1 MKLSFKLLAAAGLA
15 LVLAACE
22 KYDDTELRNKIS
34 ALEGRVTSLEDL
46 VKTANQNI
54 QDLQTL
60 TAGLDKAVFVTA
72 VNELPG
78 GGYEIKFS
86 NNKTATIK
94 DGKDGKN
101 GENGNTPIIG
111 VKKDTDD
118 VYYWTLN
125 GEWLLD
131 ADGNKLRVT
140 GEKGEPGAPGDP
152 GTPGDPGE
160 PGDPGSPGEPGKD
173 GVTPQLKIEN
183 GFWYVSVDEGETWT
197 LLGNATGENGDS
209 LFKDVTWDDNYVYVT
224 LQDDTV
230 LQLSRGANGVKAI
243 SVVPDMEDGAVFGSL
258 GEITILFDVLPASAT
273 KVIGEMDASCF
284 NAHLI
289 YTYPQ
294 TKTDLFKEISLPITE
309 LHYGTGRILV
319 VLDGSSLSEEFAVG
333 TLGAN
338 LSLSIDDGTNA
349 VTSGYFPLRYNI
361 DPVKEMIEKQWR
373 LEWYDEW
380 EEKNRKGTLDI
391 GYSFKDRFFEWIDD
405 WDEDG
410 VPSPQLF
417 GKYMLYQLPDGAV
430 KLFSDSTPAAFFIFK
445 NITESS
451 AEFLMHF
458 PAAAYEYSPQYYIL
472 DEYGCYDK
480 DETWTAITVRP
491 SPKFLTWKQ
500 MALKIGDKYYPM
512 WEGDRYWPPFFADAV
527 LHGME
532 QSIPMVRMNNYGE
545 EADFAKVDVKGKI
558 AVVNKGGIR
567 KYDKLL
573 NAYKAGACA
582 LFCVLD
588 QGAFLPK
595 DDPMI
600 DIPFVE
606 ISEEAA
612 RLLNGHTFATFAY
625 CMDPNDMDGE

>member
-1 MKLSFKLLAAAGLA
+1 MKISFKLLLAAGAA
-15 LVLAACE
+15 LVLAAAC
-22 KYDDTELRNKIS
+22 KRYDDTELRGKIS
-34 ALEGRVTSLEDL
+34 SLESRFTELENL
-46 VKTANQNI
+46 VKTANKNI

-94 DGKDGKN
+94 DGKDGKD
-101 GENGNTPIIG
+101 GEDGSTPVIG
-111 VKKDTDD
+111 VKQDTDGI
-118 VYYWTLN
+118 YYWTIN

-131 ADGNKLRVT
+131 AGGNKLRVT
-140 GEKGEPGAPGDP
+140 GEKGAAGDL
-152 GTPGDPGE
+152 GQ
-160 PGDPGSPGEPGKD
+160 D
-173 GVTPQLKIEN
+173 GITPQLKIED
-183 GFWYVSVDEGETWT
+183 GLWYVSVDKGETWT
-197 LLGNATGENGDS
+197 VLGNATGENGDS

-224 LQDDTV
+224 LQNDTV
-230 LQLSRGANGVKAI
+230 LQLSRGANGVKAL
-243 SVVPDMEDGAVFGSL
+243 SVVPDLEDGGVMCLLNEF
-258 GEITILFDVLPASAT
+258 TVRFDVLPASAAET
-273 KVIGEMDASCF
+273 LAGMAPDLFKV
-284 NAHLI
+284 NVV
-289 YTYPQ
+289 YTR
-294 TKTDLFKEISLPITE
+294 TKTDAGEE
-309 LHYGTGRILV
+309 V
-319 VLDGSSLSEEFAVG
+319 VLPVKSIAGSAGRLTLTVDGSGLCEEFAVG
-333 TLGAN
+333 KLAAHA
-338 LSLSIDDGTNA
+338 SLSIDDGTHA
-349 VTSGYFPLRYNI
+349 ATSGYFPVQYDTEKVRAL
-361 DPVKEMIEKQWR
+361 VEKQWQYYMLDHEVER
-373 LEWYDEW
+373 LIF
-380 EEKNRKGTLDI
+380 LDI